1 MNASSAR
8 SKGKELR
15 PHRDFV
21 TELDFSRE
29 EVIETLAL
37 ARELKEMP
45 DRRDTVALQHQT
57 WGLIFHKASLRT
69 RISFEVAVSQLGG
82 NAIYITDN
90 EIQLGKRETVAD
102 AAKVLS
108 RYLNG
113 IVIRTY
119 KQSDVEELAQ
129 YADIPVINALTDLL
143 HPCQIMSDILTIY
156 ESLGRYEDF
165 KLVYIGDGNNITN
178 SWLNLSTLL
187 GFELVVATSPD
198 TLPDAA
204 IFEKANRAGSS
215 RVVISHDPAEAVHG
229 AHVIYTDVWASMGQK
244 DQFVEKE
251 KALRAFQVNSDLV
264 RKADKDCIVMHC
276 LPAERGREITDEMM
290 DGPQSVVFDQAENR
304 LHMQK
309 AIILKL
315 MEAKVS

>member
-1 MNASSAR
+1 MNPTSVR
-8 SKGKELR
+8 SPGREPR

-21 TELDFSRE
+21 TELNFTRE

-45 DRRDTVALQHQT
+45 DTRGNIALENQT

-90 EIQLGKRETVAD
+90 EIQLGKRETIAD

-119 KQSDVEELAQ
+119 HQKDVEELAQ

-143 HPCQIMSDILTIY
+143 HPCQIMSDILTVY
-156 ESLGRYEDF
+156 ENLGRYEDF
-165 KLVYIGDGNNITN
+165 KIVYIGDGNNITN

-198 TLPDAA
+198 TLPDMEV
-204 IFEKANRAGSS
+204 FNKAHKAGSS

-251 KALRAFQVNSDLV
+251 KALRAFQVNRELV
-264 RKADKDCIVMHC
+264 AKADKDCIVMHC
-276 LPAERGREITDEMM
+276 LPAERGREITDDMM

-315 MEAKVS
+315 LEV